1 MAAASNSIASSAPD
15 QRQLRLIAAAAQVND
30 ARIRDILDEEPHG
43 WSSTADRDAL
53 RQSLQKVAARGR
65 LDLVRLLLDHGADP
79 DAKPGRDNEIPAVF
93 KAAEGA
99 HAAVVAELLAKGADP
114 DWSHPRT
121 GLTALYV
128 AAFRG
133 HNQVVKALL
142 EGGAAVDGPRKDT
155 KESDKLDGRTPLLY
169 LASEKKADKWN
180 IETLKLLVDAGA
192 ELEAK
197 DRNGRTSL
205 LWAATTGNLR
215 LMDALLCGTLGQA
228 ADPSATNNRGR
239 TALHLAAEQ
248 NHEDMVRLLLRWDA
262 KPSAASD
269 GGWTA
274 LHNAA
279 QAGNVGVIALLLEHG
294 AAVNAVLSNGM
305 TPMHWAAFNGHK
317 AAVELLL
324 TRPDADLSIKDGFH
338 RTPMLCAAE
347 KHYADVVRVL
357 SPTRGAERLS
367 PAARGACEQ
376 FEATVV
382 DFGDFAKKQMVFR
395 HSVYEVLYGDKV
407 PTITKHIKHDPSF
420 RWIHLPANNLAWVE
434 TLIAKHFVE
443 SGHRDIEA
451 YKSLERCFDQEHCG
465 PFAHDNFMR
474 LFSQRIPASQGVR
487 SEKDEKP
494 MTTLS
499 EESSE
504 ANTTAA
510 VASLS
515 GSDVISPKHSPRPDK
530 HSFQSPNK
538 ALGRAD
544 TGTSS
549 ATPRSEGSRKKTKG
563 EQIAERHPKSR
574 KRSNGP
580 PGNAPGTKQR
590 AMTPTSLPL
599 PWENSKLVAPSGSL
613 VLFSK
618 MPFLHYETDESRKK
632 MAEVI
637 DKAQS
642 TQTEDMDTAYR
653 EQAELLGNATPDEL
667 LIRGYLRHKP
677 GLHPRRTLDQ
687 YFYHGIDTSQ
697 RDEDQV
703 VYRYCLNSDTKSVK
717 VFMVDQLWMWVI
729 DRNLI
734 ITCFPQRWGQ
744 PKPDPLNVLDGIIE
758 ETNAKT
764 RPPVQSVYDLA
775 MLITDR
781 CAGLFD
787 RHRMDDEY
795 QFLEMFESSIGHVTD
810 EESKLFVRFNRA
822 SEQSG
827 RLRRE
832 LLKEGKSLFSAPTRR
847 GGSENEDDDRDPADE
862 LLEIGHETELLAE
875 IKDIRD
881 ELNILDTV
889 LGGQYELLKDF
900 AQHVEEELR
909 SSTAADPSARRATDM
924 FVAEC
929 RRRSAYQGRLLETR
943 LGDIE
948 RMDRQAQS
956 ILYSLTNLLDLKQKH
971 SNALEARFARDQAVI
986 AAKQGQTVMVFTLV
1000 TILFLPIGFIA
1011 AFFAINFEE
1020 WGGARL
1026 TIPYVAKYMFSVGL
1040 GISVPLIIMAF
1051 TITDIIDAING
1062 FFASVRD
1069 RILEFYRFVTGKS
1082 RRSKKAELDRRKSVA
1097 SWRTGR
1103 QPHDGGDD
1111 DGPPLGDKATARV
1124 SISRPRPSMT
1134 AGGEHR
1140 LAAGTGGGNPWPP
1153 SRRSYHSTRV
1163 ATPPPSSGSPRH
1175 HHLPPLSSLAT
1186 DYDQAQL
1193 GYGRR
1198 VSPSS
1203 PHHLQPPGR
1212 SRGFSGGSAGAG
1224 ISWAAER
1231 PSFERAGARSGWDDG
1246 GDLEKGRQVDQRLR

>member
-1 MAAASNSIASSAPD
+1 MAASNSIASSAPD
-15 QRQLRLIAAAAQVND
+15 QRQLRLIAAAAQAND
-30 ARIRDILDEEPHG
+30 ARIRDILAEEPHG

-65 LDLVRLLLDHGADP
+65 LDLVRLLLSHGADP

-121 GLTALYV
+121 GQTALYV
-128 AAFRG
+128 AAARG
-133 HNQVVKALL
+133 HNEVVKALL

-155 KESDKLDGRTPLLY
+155 RESDKLDGRTPLLY

-180 IETLKLLVDAGA
+180 VDTLRLLVDAGA
-192 ELEAK
+192 SLRGQGPERPHPAALGPPRRAISGTPGHMVVDCAFREEPILLK
-197 DRNGRTSL
+197 RT
-205 LWAATTGNLR
+205 T
-215 LMDALLCGTLGQA
+215 
-228 ADPSATNNRGR
+228 
-239 TALHLAAEQ
+239 
-248 NHEDMVRLLLRWDA
+248 
-262 KPSAASD
+262 
-269 GGWTA
+269 
-274 LHNAA
+274 
-279 QAGNVGVIALLLEHG
+279 
-294 AAVNAVLSNGM
+294 
-305 TPMHWAAFNGHK
+305 AFNGHE
-317 AAVELLL
+317 AAVALLL
-324 TRPDADLSIKDGFH
+324 ARPEADLSIKDSFY

-347 KHYADVVRVL
+347 KHHADVVRML
-357 SPTRGAERLS
+357 SPTGAADRLS

-407 PTITKHIKHDPSF
+407 PTITKHIKYEPSF

-465 PFAHDNFMR
+465 PLAHDNFMR
-474 LFSQRIPASQGVR
+474 LFSQRIPASQR
-487 SEKDEKP
+487 LRPDKDEKP
-494 MTTLS
+494 LTALA

-504 ANTTAA
+504 MSTTAA

-515 GSDVISPKHSPRPDK
+515 GSDIISPKNSPRPDK
-530 HSFQSPNK
+530 QSFQPPNK

-544 TGTSS
+544 TGSS
-549 ATPRSEGSRKKTKG
+549 AATPRSEGGKKKSKA
-563 EQIAERHPKSR
+563 EQLAERHPKSR
-574 KRSNGP
+574 KRTNGP

-590 AMTPTSLPL
+590 AMAQTALSL
-599 PWENSKLVAPSGSL
+599 PWENSRLVAPSGSL
-613 VLFSK
+613 VLF
-618 MPFLHYETDESRKK
+618 MPFLHYETDKSRKD
-632 MAEVI
+632 MAKVI
-637 DKAQS
+637 D
-642 TQTEDMDTAYR
+642 TVHREQTEAMDKTHE
-653 EQAELLGNATPDEL
+653 EQMELLDHATPDEL
-667 LIRGYLRHKP
+667 LIRGYLCHKP
-677 GLHPRRTLDQ
+677 PLHPRRTLDQ
-687 YFYHGIDTSQ
+687 YFYHGIDTTQ

-703 VYRYCLNSDTKSVK
+703 VYRYCLNNDKPLK
-717 VFMVDQLWMWVI
+717 VFMVDQLWLWVI
-729 DRNLI
+729 NRNLI
-734 ITCFPQRWGQ
+734 ITCFPQRWEQ
-744 PKPDPLNVLDGIIE
+744 PKHDPFNVLDGIIE

-775 MLITDR
+775 MLITNR

-787 RHRMDDEY
+787 RHRMDDQNY

-822 SEQSG
+822 SELSG

-832 LLKEGKSLFSAPTRR
+832 LLREGTSLLSAPTRR
-847 GGSENEDDDRDPADE
+847 SRQGESGGEEDDDRDPADE

-889 LGGQYELLKDF
+889 LDGQYQLLKDF
-900 AQHVEEELR
+900 EQHVEEELR
-909 SSTAADPSARRATDM
+909 ASTAADPSARRATDM

-1000 TILFLPIGFIA
+1000 TILFLPISFIA
-1011 AFFAINFEE
+1011 AFFAINFSE
-1020 WGGARL
+1020 WGTEKL
-1026 TIPYVAKYMFSVGL
+1026 TIPYVAKYMFGVGL

-1051 TITDIIDAING
+1051 TITDIIAAVKG
-1062 FFASVRD
+1062 FFISVRD
-1069 RILEFYRFVTGKS
+1069 RIVEFYRLATGQS
-1082 RRSKKAELDRRKSVA
+1082 RKGRKAELDRRKSFA
-1097 SWRTGR
+1097 SQRSGKR
-1103 QPHDGGDD
+1103 GDNGD
-1111 DGPPLGDKATARV
+1111 EDGPVLGDKATVRM
-1124 SISRPRPSMT
+1124 STSR
-1134 AGGEHR
+1134 
-1140 LAAGTGGGNPWPP
+1140 
-1153 SRRSYHSTRV
+1153 
-1163 ATPPPSSGSPRH
+1163 
-1175 HHLPPLSSLAT
+1175 
-1186 DYDQAQL
+1186 
-1193 GYGRR
+1193 
-1198 VSPSS
+1198 
-1203 PHHLQPPGR
+1203 
-1212 SRGFSGGSAGAG
+1212 
-1224 ISWAAER
+1224 
-1231 PSFERAGARSGWDDG
+1231 
-1246 GDLEKGRQVDQRLR
+1246 